1 MIRKT
6 WMSLAAL
13 MLVLA
18 GCASQDE
25 TAPGL
30 PWWGWLIIIL
40 VIFLLFWLVFRSRPE
55 EEVKTPPPAA
65 AKVEPPAAVTDAPLK
80 EAVSSVDA
88 PLPPIDFTRIEGSV
102 EPPVTMKDA
111 PLEEPVRAAEMPFET
126 ASAPLPPDD
135 LTIIEG
141 IGPKINSILQAAGVN
156 TFAQLAALESPQIMA
171 ILTAGGIRLADATT
185 WPTQA
190 GMAARGEMERLR
202 LYQETLKGGRA
213 A

>member
-6 WMSLAAL
+6 WMPLAAL

-18 GCASQDE
+18 GCASKDE

-40 VIFLLFWLVFRSRPE
+40 VIFLLFWLVFRSRSE

-65 AKVEPPAAVTDAPLK
+65 PKAAEK
-80 EAVSSVDA
+80 
-88 PLPPIDFTRIEGSV
+88 
-102 EPPVTMKDA
+102 
-111 PLEEPVRAAEMPFET
+111 PLEEPVRAAEVPLEA

-141 IGPKINSILQAAGVN
+141 IGPKINAILQAAGVN
-156 TFAQLAALESPQIMA
+156 TFAQLAALEPPQIMA

-185 WPTQA
+185 WPEQA
-190 GMAARGEMERLR
+190 GMAARGEMERLHH
-202 LYQETLKGGRA
+202 YQETLKGGRA

>member
-6 WMSLAAL
+6 WMPLAAL
-13 MLVLA
+13 MVLT
-18 GCASQDE
+18 GCAQQDE

-65 AKVEPPAAVTDAPLK
+65 AKVEPPAAVKDASL
-80 EAVSSVDA
+80 EESVPVVEA
-88 PLPPIDFTRIEGSV
+88 PLPPDDFTRIEGSV
-102 EPPVTMKDA
+102 EPPVAVADA
-111 PLEEPVRAAEMPFET
+111 PLEESVRAAEMPFET

-141 IGPKINSILQAAGVN
+141 IGPKINSILQTAGVK
-156 TFAQLAALESPQIMA
+156 TFAQLAALEPPQIMA

-185 WPTQA
+185 WPEQA
-190 GMAARGEMERLR
+190 GLAARGEMERLH